1 MEMSK
6 RNKILLIF
14 GLSIL
19 FFLFLAVV
27 DISAGLTVL
36 LILAYFLIP
45 IGIGYLIYRKSKKPV
60 IRVIS
65 VIIML
70 SPILLILGC
79 GLYLLIVL
87 SPTNQTGQ
95 PNSLIPPF
103 AQFLLNMLGF
113 SGTGLA
119 N

>member
-1 MEMSK
+1 MSK
-6 RNKILLIF
+6 RNKILLII
-14 GLSIL
+14 GLVIL
-19 FFLFLAVV
+19 FFIFLAAV
-27 DISAGLTVL
+27 DISAGIMVL
-36 LILAYFLIP
+36 LILSYFLIP
-45 IGIGYLIYRKSKKPV
+45 IGIGYFIIRKSKKPV

-70 SPILLILGC
+70 SPTLLILGC

-95 PNSLIPPF
+95 PNTLIPPF

-113 SGTGLA
+113 SGTGVA